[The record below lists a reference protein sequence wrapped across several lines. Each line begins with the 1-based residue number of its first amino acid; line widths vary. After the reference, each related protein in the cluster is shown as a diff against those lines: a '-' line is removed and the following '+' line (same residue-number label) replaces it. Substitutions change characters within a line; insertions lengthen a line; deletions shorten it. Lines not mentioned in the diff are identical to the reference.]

1 MAETRLRQS
10 VDAAKVRVPLEEAYA
25 LSCQLRDPC
34 WEAACARA
42 LAMTFSAEG
51 NSSVALECLDVAHR
65 SCLHETDPFVSLS
78 VEILADKVEA
88 NKSLGRNDEAIA
100 LSREW
105 VALAARAHMD
115 VHVVRA
121 PAFLPST
128 VRPHLYFCR
137 HTAFHFPPFQLIR
150 PFRSIGWLT
159 APNLLDRIPLEVFSE
174 ITFAH
179 DRLRAA
185 ISIDKLQN

>member
-88 NKSLGRNDEAIA
+88 NKSLARMGGLGRAGLYGCPRCA
-100 LSREW
+100 RRQLS
-105 VALAARAHMD
+105 
-115 VHVVRA
+115 
-121 PAFLPST
+121 
-128 VRPHLYFCR
+128 CR
-137 HTAFHFPPFQLIR
+137 VQCDLIYI
-150 PFRSIGWLT
+150 FAVTLHSI
-159 APNLLDRIPLEVFSE
+159 S
-174 ITFAH
+174 
-179 DRLRAA
+179 RL
-185 ISIDKLQN
+185 SN

>member
-121 PAFLPST
+121 ASFLAEYSATSSIFLPSHCI
-128 VRPHLYFCR
+128 PFP
-137 HTAFHFPPFQLIR
+137 AFPIDQALPVNR
-150 PFRSIGWLT
+150 M
-159 APNLLDRIPLEVFSE
+159 
-174 ITFAH
+174 AH
-179 DRLRAA
+179 
-185 ISIDKLQN
+185 SP